1 MPLRASVHK
10 HILQFNFEARTSRG
24 SMKERP
30 VWFLKVWQTEQP
42 EVLGL
47 GECAPLVGLSK
58 ESNEEAETELTA
70 WAEKVEG
77 ANLSSQKLSLTE
89 LHVFLSEN
97 KLLPTCSSVAF
108 AVEMAMLD
116 LLNGRKRLIFENDF
130 VKGKPIPINGLIWMG
145 GLDYM
150 LQQIDIKIRDGFSCI
165 KMKVG
170 SHNFEKECDILQY
183 IRRKYYKQNIV
194 IRLDANGAFKA
205 DDALD
210 KLRALAR
217 FDVHSI
223 EQPIKPSL
231 PEMEM
236 ICRESPVPIALDEE
250 LIGIPSADRL
260 SLLTRLKPKSIILK
274 PSLMGGLQS
283 TAEWI
288 QLANQL
294 GMSWWITSALE
305 SNIGLNAIAQ
315 FTAQYPINIPQG
327 LGTGS
332 LYTNNIDSPL
342 QVEAGKINYNS
353 LTDWNLDSIFPPE
366 ATEELL
372 FMS

>member
-1 MPLRASVHK
+1 
-10 HILQFNFEARTSRG
+10 
-24 SMKERP
+24 
-30 VWFLKVWQTEQP
+30 
-42 EVLGL
+42 
-47 GECAPLVGLSK
+47 
-58 ESNEEAETELTA
+58 
-70 WAEKVEG
+70 
-77 ANLSSQKLSLTE
+77 
-89 LHVFLSEN
+89 
-97 KLLPTCSSVAF
+97 
-108 AVEMAMLD
+108 
-116 LLNGRKRLIFENDF
+116 
-130 VKGKPIPINGLIWMG
+130 
-145 GLDYM
+145 
-150 LQQIDIKIRDGFSCI
+150 
-165 KMKVG
+165 MKVG

-194 IRLDANGAFKA
+194 IRLDANGAFKV

-223 EQPIKPSL
+223 EQPIKSGL

-250 LIGIPSADRL
+250 LIGVSSAARL

-283 TAEWI
+283 TADWI

-294 GMSWWITSALE
+294 GISWWITSALE

-315 FTAQYPINIPQG
+315 FTAQYPVSIPQG

-332 LYTNNIDSPL
+332 LYTNNIISPL
-342 QVEAGKINYNS
+342 QVAAGNLNYNL
-353 LTDWNLDSIFPPE
+353 LTDWNLELLFPPE
-366 ATEELL
+366 GAEKPL
-372 FMS
+372 FIS